1 MAFRLI
7 LLFYLKYW
15 PRLEVSFVF
24 FLIDFQVLRMK
35 VGNTDQGLAN
45 YDLWAKSR
53 PTFVFVNRFLLHHL
67 FCVSLRVFFLIQ
79 YQC

>member
-15 PRLEVSFVF
+15 PRLEVSCVF
-24 FLIDFQVLRMK
+24 FVDFPVMRKK

-45 YDLWAKSR
+45 YDLQAKSR
-53 PTFVFVNRFLLHHL
+53 PTSVFVNRFLLQCS
-67 FCVSLRVFFLIQ
+67 FCVSLRIVFLVQ

>member
-1 MAFRLI
+1 MDFRLI

-15 PRLEVSFVF
+15 PRLEVSFVIF
-24 FLIDFQVLRMK
+24 IDFQVMRIK

-45 YDLWAKSR
+45 YDLWAKCR
-53 PTFVFVNRFLLHHL
+53 PTSVFVNRFLLQHS
-67 FCVSLRVFFLIQ
+67 FCGSLSVVFLVQ

>member
-1 MAFRLI
+1 
-7 LLFYLKYW
+7 
-15 PRLEVSFVF
+15 
-24 FLIDFQVLRMK
+24 MK

-67 FCVSLRVFFLIQ
+67 FCESLRVFFLDTILVLSTSERDSVA
-79 YQC
+79 CKAKAIIGL